1 MTLKKIVK
9 FVKNAKNFFIVLGLP
24 VVLYYAYQIHEEQL
38 KNKDL
43 QIDLLKTRVEN
54 LQDGQINEVWDKY
67 KSLKEFSE
75 VERADFKD
83 KLKKE
88 KNLND
93 SLKKYFSGATIDNK
107 NRVVL
112 TLQIAKKITID
123 LIEGDKNKQLVKT
136 YIEMEKNSKKIIS
149 LKESMINDLKLMNK
163 SNEKMISQ
171 QKRII
176 ELQDKLL
183 KKKEKEK

>member
-54 LQDGQINEVWDKY
+54 LQDGQIDEVWDKY
-67 KSLKEFSE
+67 KSLKEFNE
-75 VERADFKD
+75 AERAEFKD

-107 NRVVL
+107 NRIVL
-112 TLQIAKKITID
+112 TLEVAKKITID

-136 YIEMEKNSKKIIS
+136 YIDMDQNSKKRIS
-149 LKESMINDLKLMNK
+149 ISNSMINNLRQMNQ
-163 SNEKMISQ
+163 SNEKVITQ
-171 QKRII
+171 LKKVI
-176 ELQDKLL
+176 EIQDKLL
-183 KKKEKEK
+183 NKK

>member
-1 MTLKKIVK
+1 MTLKKISK

-24 VVLYYAYQIHEEQL
+24 IVLYYAYQIHQEQL
-38 KNKDL
+38 KNKDI

-75 VERADFKD
+75 VERTEFKN

-93 SLKKYFSGATIDNK
+93 SLKRY
-107 NRVVL
+107 L
-112 TLQIAKKITID
+112 
-123 LIEGDKNKQLVKT
+123 
-136 YIEMEKNSKKIIS
+136 
-149 LKESMINDLKLMNK
+149 
-163 SNEKMISQ
+163 
-171 QKRII
+171 
-176 ELQDKLL
+176 
-183 KKKEKEK
+183 